1 MTMIF
6 QSDAMRNVMAQATL
20 FARASATILIVG
32 ESGTGKELLARFLH
46 EQSLRAAH
54 PCVRINCA
62 AFNDGLVESELFGH
76 EAGAFTGAVR
86 RHDGCIHAAGDGTLF
101 LDEIGELPL
110 TTQAK
115 LLRVLEENEY
125 HRVGSTSLQ
134 QMKARVVAATNR
146 DLESLVRSGRFRED
160 LFHRLDVLTLKVP
173 ALRERPSDIP
183 LLVNSFVAQF
193 SRNEGSPAVRVAY
206 HVMQQLMSY
215 RWPGN
220 IRQLRNVIQ
229 RACIVADSE
238 VIQSVD
244 LGAASGAGQIQAEEL
259 TIGSFDGMSLAEI
272 ERHVILRRLSH
283 FGGNREDAAAELGIT
298 SRTLRNKLALYREM
312 GEIRKAG

>member
-6 QSDAMRNVMAQATL
+6 QSDAMQNVMAQAML
-20 FARASATILIVG
+20 FARASATILVVG

-46 EQSLRAAH
+46 DHSSRAVH

-62 AFNDGLVESELFGH
+62 AFNEGLVESELFGH
-76 EAGAFTGAVR
+76 EAGAFTGALR
-86 RHDGCIHAAGDGTLF
+86 RHEGCIHAAGDGTLF

-110 TTQAK
+110 STQAK

-125 HRVGSTSLQ
+125 LRVGSTALQ
-134 QMKARVVAATNR
+134 QMRARVIAATNR
-146 DLESLVRSGRFRED
+146 DLESLVRTGRFRED
-160 LFHRLDVLTLKVP
+160 LFHRLNVLTLRVP
-173 ALRERPSDIP
+173 ALRERPADIP
-183 LLVNSFVAQF
+183 LLVSHFVAQF
-193 SRNEGSPAVRVAY
+193 SRDGGSPATRVAD
-206 HVMQQLMSY
+206 HVMQQLLNY

-244 LGAASGAGQIQAEEL
+244 FGAASGASQAQSEDL
-259 TIGSFDGMSLAEI
+259 TIASFDGMSLAEI
-272 ERHVILRRLSH
+272 ERHVILRRLAH

-312 GEIRKAG
+312 NEIRKAG